1 MSKIQENKK
10 LKKERLLDAA
20 YELFT
25 TKGVDETSVS
35 DITKKALVAKG
46 TFYLYFKDKY
56 EIEKILIS
64 RKSNIIIATGIT
76 ATIKKHLPTKEENL
90 FYFINYVIDCLNT
103 DTTLLTFIQKN
114 LSWGVFTEAISGE
127 QTDSIFDIKKLI
139 NIFVYDIDVT
149 GCTIEDVNNIDD
161 IVFDKTRIN
170 YKDVDIMIYTI
181 IEVISSTLYSVIL
194 SKKPTDLET
203 YKPYLFGLINAIL
216 KQHEI

>member
-25 TKGVDETSVS
+25 TKGVDDTSVS

-64 RKSNIIIATGIT
+64 RKSNIIIATGLT

-90 FYFINYVIDCLNT
+90 FFFINYVIDCLNT
-103 DTTLLTFIQKN
+103 DPTLLTFIQKN
-114 LSWGVFTEAISGE
+114 LSWGVFAEAITQGQEESA
-127 QTDSIFDIKKLI
+127 FDIKTLI

-149 GCTIEDVNNIDD
+149 GCSLDDVTGISDLAFKD
-161 IVFDKTRIN
+161 SKMN

-181 IEVISSTLYSVIL
+181 IEVVSSTLYSVIL
-194 SKKPTDLET
+194 HQSPTDLER
-203 YKPYLFGLINAIL
+203 YKPYLFGLINSIL